1 LTRTRKQLRGE
12 IVQHTQRI
20 QRVLEDANVKL
31 DSVITDIL
39 GVSGRRILRAII
51 EGQNDPEKLAGLG
64 DGRLHCSRREL
75 VESLRGQVTRHHRFL
90 LGQHLQVAVGASI
103 LTAAYYML
111 RDGTSYHD
119 LGHDYF
125 VRHNETAVALRL
137 TQRLKDLGYEVD
149 IRKAA

>member
-1 LTRTRKQLRGE
+1 MLK
-12 IVQHTQRI
+12 
-20 QRVLEDANVKL
+20 
-31 DSVITDIL
+31 IL
-39 GVSGRRILRAII
+39 LIHIA
-51 EGQNDPEKLAGLG
+51 EG
-64 DGRLHCSRREL
+64 H
-75 VESLRGQVTRHHRFL
+75 SLRTTAAIARGLEIADISVS
-90 LGQHLQVAVGASI
+90 AVGASI

-125 VRHNETAVALRL
+125 VRHNETAVALLL